1 MAAATAIS
9 QEDSDKFI
17 QAAIDELDKDQ
28 GKFAENVSN
37 VAEWAVQVDEGFSN
51 VTYGL
56 KNMYEKQGKDFP
68 ALGTYFE
75 EWKTYNQRW
84 TTQLLLS
91 RDVASR
97 HASDLKSPFGFD
109 EVFLTMIQEIK
120 TDQDREDAIKE
131 LGQFANEDHTESENM
146 APGFTSLKA
155 DIERFVVRFDGWVKE
170 TRTELKE
177 QAYELK
183 QKIEE
188 LTTSIEALDK
198 EIAAAT
204 AALLASAAAAGTMV
218 GIIGLIVTGT
228 VLAIMVATRIDKT
241 IQISD
246 RQKELAE
253 VNRKQQALAQVK
265 TQFDGLKPDI
275 ALICSRLAL
284 FGEIRAQSLKF
295 QETLNDGMETVTN
308 ERFKKEVQLA
318 RKLCRPLR
326 NGLEKYA
333 TQLAGRK

>member
-1 MAAATAIS
+1 
-9 QEDSDKFI
+9 
-17 QAAIDELDKDQ
+17 
-28 GKFAENVSN
+28 
-37 VAEWAVQVDEGFSN
+37 
-51 VTYGL
+51 
-56 KNMYEKQGKDFP
+56 
-68 ALGTYFE
+68 
-75 EWKTYNQRW
+75 
-84 TTQLLLS
+84 
-91 RDVASR
+91 
-97 HASDLKSPFGFD
+97 
-109 EVFLTMIQEIK
+109 MIQEIK

-131 LGQFANEDHTESENM
+131 LGQFANEDHTGSENM
-146 APGFTSLKA
+146 ARGFTSLKA
-155 DIERFVVRFDGWVKE
+155 DIERFVVRFKGWVKE

-188 LTTSIEALDK
+188 LTTSIEELDK
-198 EIAAAT
+198 AIVGAT
-204 AALLASAAAAGTMV
+204 TALLASAAAVETMV
-218 GIIGLIVTGT
+218 GIIGLVVAGT
-228 VLAIMVATRIDKT
+228 VLAVLVATRIDKT
-241 IQISD
+241 IEISD
-246 RQKELAE
+246 RRKELEE

-284 FGEIRAQSLKF
+284 FGEIWSSIRAQSLKF
-295 QETLNDGMETVTN
+295 QETLNGGMETVTN